1 MHVRDTYGDVD
12 YRIVAGDLNIQ
23 NKDLYG
29 AGSSTGHKGRFQ
41 NPDFTDIYYYDVNVI
56 ANGEDVDTTSTY
68 PGDSTIIDYIYT
80 TNFAA
85 KNYQVLTGANASKAS
100 DHNAVYAELTL
111 N

>member
-1 MHVRDTYGDVD
+1 MHVRDTYGDVA

-29 AGSSTGHKGRFQ
+29 SGSSTGHKGRFQ
-41 NPDFTDIYYYDVNVI
+41 NPDFTDISFYDVNVI
-56 ANGEDVDTTSTY
+56 ANGENVDTTSTF
-68 PGDSTIIDYIYT
+68 PSDSTVLDYIYT
-80 TNFAA
+80 TNFTA